1 MNIRMANKNDT
12 QDGIKEIVKAI
23 KEFPEFSIK
32 GLIVT
37 DEYYKNL
44 IKLCL
49 DRGMIIVA
57 EEDNKIIGCLMSLIN
72 NNIFNAMQELVTIVT
87 WVHKDRRNSS
97 AFYRMHKFYR
107 AEYTKLIKQ
116 NKIDRVLIP
125 CLPDKTNIKFEKL
138 SYKLIEKT
146 YEWR

>member
-125 CLPDKTNIKFEKL
+125 GLPDKTNIKFEKL
-138 SYKLIEKT
+138 GYKLIEKT

>member
-12 QDGIKEIVKAI
+12 QDGIEEIVKAI

-37 DEYYKNL
+37 DEYYKTL

-87 WVHKDRRNSS
+87 WVRKDRRNSS

-125 CLPDKTNIKFEKL
+125 CLPEKTNIKFEKL
-138 SYKLIEKT
+138 GYKLIEKT